1 MEGGTRSGRP
11 SAVAVFG
18 PFRLDLSTRELSKN
32 GLTLP
37 LEEQP
42 AQVLSFLIERA
53 GVLVSRDD
61 LRQLLWPNGVHV
73 DYEHGVNKS
82 INKLRTV
89 LGDDPD
95 AHGEVHV
102 VLADAVGRAHRQ
114 EYLLRA
120 DGRILRVRHFREQDH
135 EFIAPLPADGVRSA
149 HAIEEP
155 LRHGLQQAVADDVA
169 EGIVD
174 VLEAIPVQE

>member
-1 MEGGTRSGRP
+1 MEGGTKSGRP

-95 AHGEVHV
+95 AP
-102 VLADAVGRAHRQ
+102 R
-114 EYLLRA
+114 
-120 DGRILRVRHFREQDH
+120 
-135 EFIAPLPADGVRSA
+135 FIATLRGRGYRFTGSVEIRQTVESGAQPCPAPQNGKPPLGPSKLPWYRN
-149 HAIEEP
+149 
-155 LRHGLQQAVADDVA
+155 RR
-169 EGIVD
+169 
-174 VLEAIPVQE
+174 VLS